1 VVCETTP
8 EHLNNYSLTIKM
20 TSTTQTPNELLQI
33 QGKDH
38 LHIGGKEAREGWKL
52 LNIQAAAGVDYV
64 GDIRDLSQ
72 FPDASFDAIYG
83 SHVLEHVGYQ
93 KALGDVLKSIHRIL
107 RPGGKFLVSVPDL
120 DVLCRLFVHE
130 QMTANDRFFMMQM
143 MFGGQTDEH
152 DFHYVGL
159 NAEFLSQYLQQAGF
173 REVYRVSEFGIFDDT
188 SSMRYQGALISLNLV
203 AIK

>member
-1 VVCETTP
+1 MT
-8 EHLNNYSLTIKM
+8 
-20 TSTTQTPNELLQI
+20 TSTLTLAELI
-33 QGKDH
+33 EIPGKDR
-38 LHIGGKEAREGWKL
+38 LHIGGKEARTGWKL
-52 LNIQAAAGVDYV
+52 LNIQTADGVDYV

-72 FPDASFDAIYG
+72 FPDASFDAVYG

-93 KALGDVLKSIHRIL
+93 KTLGGVVQSIHRIL

-120 DVLCRLFVHE
+120 EVLCRLFIHE
-130 QMTANDRFFMMQM
+130 QMTANDRFFVMRM

-159 NAEFLSQYLQQAGF
+159 NAEFLAHYLRQAGF
-173 REVYRVSEFGIFDDT
+173 REIYRVPKFGIFNDT
-188 SSMRYQGALISLNLV
+188 SSMRYQGTLISLNMV

>member
-1 VVCETTP
+1 
-8 EHLNNYSLTIKM
+8 M
-20 TSTTQTPNELLQI
+20 ASTTQTLSDLLQI

-38 LHIGGKEAREGWKL
+38 LHIGGKEAKEGWKL

-72 FPDASFDAIYG
+72 FPDVSFDAIYG

-120 DVLCRLFVHE
+120 DVLCRLSVDE
-130 QMTANDRFFMMQM
+130 QLTSDERFFMMRM
-143 MFGGQTDEH
+143 MRVAPPLTRWICFGKQIAG
-152 DFHYVGL
+152 
-159 NAEFLSQYLQQAGF
+159 APAALSQTTQNEL
-173 REVYRVSEFGIFDDT
+173 
-188 SSMRYQGALISLNLV
+188 
-203 AIK
+203 